1 MDMERVSLG
10 QVQTDDRFIKIPKAF
25 SEDVYYS
32 DLSTDSRYAYGILR
46 DRFKLSIKNKWID
59 DAGNVFLYYTNEK
72 LGQVLNCGKDKVI
85 KIKKELTKFGLLE
98 EERQGLNLPN
108 RLYIGNVISHFEVIH
123 RPETSHTKEVGKTD
137 YRKSEI
143 PTTGSLKNRLQE
155 VGKFDTNKTEY
166 KETEYSEKEEDD
178 LKDINNKNQNSF
190 QKIAENIS
198 AHPEL
203 RELFLE
209 ITPRQ
214 SLNDPQTGLLI
225 VEGLVKA
232 EDALNA
238 ALNNGNDKM
247 LTNQIIFGDQV
258 VMQQLKTVVKDQLDY
273 MANHL
278 SDPSAFGTYFKKGL
292 SNRISIWLDT
302 ASLTGHHK

>member
-1 MDMERVSLG
+1 MERTKLN
-10 QVQTDDRFIKIPKAF
+10 QVVTSERFIMFPKALF
-25 SEDVYYS
+25 EDAYYKQMKLES
-32 DLSTDSRYAYGILR
+32 KVAYSILR
-46 DRFKLSIKNKWID
+46 ERFKLSISQHWVDSKGD
-59 DAGNVFLYYTNEK
+59 VYLYYTNENLAEI
-72 LGQVLNCGKDKVI
+72 LGIGKDKVI
-85 KIKKELTKFGLLE
+85 RIKKELHEYGLLE
-98 EERQGLNLPN
+98 EERQGFNKPN
-108 RLYIGNVISHFEVIH
+108 RIYVGNLEISELT
-123 RPETSHTKEVGKTD
+123 ENDGNNGDTKVVAKYD
-137 YRKSEI
+137 FRKSQNT
-143 PTTGSLKNRLQE
+143 TTGNRKTRLQE
-155 VGKFDTNKTEY
+155 VANYDTINTEY

-178 LKDINNKNQNSF
+178 LKGINNKIQNSF

-232 EDALNA
+232 EDALKV
-238 ALNNGNDKM
+238 ALQNGNYKM

-258 VMQQLKTVVKDQLDY
+258 VMRQLKTVVKDQLDY

-278 SDPSAFGTYFKKGL
+278 SDPSAFGNYFKKGL

-302 ASLTGHHK
+302 ASLTSHQK